1 MSQQQAVAS
10 CAVTQGRGSGQDTFT
25 ALSMVVPEAHLLPL
39 TQVIVCDVLFSVSPF
54 PITSTPHFISS
65 KVAS

>member
-39 TQVIVCDVLFSVSPF
+39 TQVIVMYFSQCHPF
-54 PITSTPHFISS
+54 PSPPPPTLSPL
-65 KVAS
+65 K